1 MHGLVATG
9 FEGLKQKA
17 ADELLLTL
25 RLSAPF
31 RMVERKSRV
40 GVRRYLVRLLKASS
54 ICSVFLFLTRV
65 LLVQAADGSNLTTN
79 VSTHLVGNGTKGPYH
94 LGDQYIVDGTA
105 KISKHG
111 VPLEP
116 NRDFFLDRD
125 QGLLTF
131 SADLLPQDTVDI
143 DYVKLDLSLK
153 KKYFHRELVYAGND
167 IVSGGFGSSGG
178 GGSAEQYPSSISR
191 GKIWGFAS
199 PKSGSDLVLSGSKT
213 FSLDV
218 GSAQD
223 LSLKQGLWLS
233 ANGKASQNLDI
244 SLQVSDQNM
253 PATTEGTTKKLDE
266 LDKVQILVSSPHFS
280 GTLGDYYLQPSVSEL
295 FAYNKKLK
303 GVTAE
308 AKSGRSSAFLALA
321 SSKGESFTNK
331 FPGEDNKQGPYQLK
345 GKNGESDLMVLPG
358 TEKVWVDGEEMQRGS
373 DNDYIID
380 YGRGAIQFTPR
391 RLITSESRIAVDFEY
406 SMENY
411 QRDLYSGNVM
421 TSFLGGKAELKAGG
435 MLEKDDAGHPSSFTP
450 STEDKSILSLAG
462 DDRLSASKD
471 GAVRVGEGKGDY
483 ELAHDTSGSLYY
495 RYVGSDSGSYTVTF
509 SWVGGDKGSY
519 QYRGGGVY
527 QYVYP
532 DHGDFLPVVL
542 LPLPESHS
550 LFDLN
555 LSVSPLN
562 NLKTQ
567 VEWAGSERDGNT
579 LSQKDDEHNWGDA
592 VFLKSAYRNSD
603 FKFLTSSF
611 RRLELGGEYSLTK
624 KDFAPFGRMDQVEK
638 ERTWG
643 SAQNPVPADERTY
656 RFNGVISPSPLL
668 LLDFDYGELKREKD
682 FSSHRGSLG
691 AEISPLS
698 WMSAKARS
706 ERINTIQAM
715 AESLKEQTR
724 WTRNSVVLSGRV
736 RRLSTSLSWNRE
748 ERRLAESDTS
758 DQGDRFDQLDLNA
771 CLDWSNALKT
781 NTEFSYRQD
790 DQLEDRW
797 LSKSYS
803 YVWSGR
809 LSLRDYA
816 GMLSSDLEGAR
827 RVKKYRQSLTADNKE
842 NLLSA
847 RVDLYPKS
855 QLFTLR
861 AYHSQN
867 QVYSQG
873 RLDTYTEVED
883 GKGDYRYENGEYYPS
898 PEGNFVRVSEWVGE
912 TQPSLDL
919 NRSIRLIFSPNKVSS
934 LKGGKSFWTDVGRI
948 FSSDS
953 FINLRGTFTD
963 DKSPGFYLLYPL
975 TKLSTQS
982 ILSQNTAIRQ
992 DLYLLPN
999 CRSLNF
1005 QLRWEQSKDENRL
1018 VSNGARQEDKSTQEV
1033 LAKSLISS
1041 GYVFESKF
1049 TKEKVGDDWG
1059 GAPEDRI
1066 QGSGLRLTL
1075 TRRQS
1080 QTLELGISGEW
1091 RERQEKIQRTKV
1103 EFFSLSPEF
1112 LWSLLLRGRLKAE
1125 LEWTHLRSVPG
1136 NRDLSYVLTEGKRRG
1151 ENYTWHFSFD
1161 YKLNQYLSSSA
1172 VYSGESMSD
1181 ERTKH
1186 TGSMELKAYF

>member
-1 MHGLVATG
+1 MRVRAENWRITI
-9 FEGLKQKA
+9 
-17 ADELLLTL
+17 LL
-25 RLSAPF
+25 
-31 RMVERKSRV
+31 M
-40 GVRRYLVRLLKASS
+40 
-54 ICSVFLFLTRV
+54 LFL
-65 LLVQAADGSNLTTN
+65 LSLGPPCFSQDHQDLNFVQGVETY
-79 VSTHLVGNGTKGPYH
+79 LVGNGTTGPYQLDGH
-94 LGDQYIVDGTA
+94 YILTGTEQI
-105 KISKHG
+105 KKNG
-111 VPLEP
+111 LLL
-116 NRDFFLDRD
+116 NRDQDYSFDYNHALI
-125 QGLLTF
+125 TF
-131 SADLLPQDTVDI
+131 SAPVLIFDTLQI
-143 DYVKLDLSLK
+143 KYEKLDLNLRR
-153 KKYFHRELVYAGND
+153 KYFHRELLYRGEDRPSTEFSLSGSESSPGFSAG
-167 IVSGGFGSSGG
+167 
-178 GGSAEQYPSSISR
+178 SI
-191 GKIWGFAS
+191 GKEKIWGFI
-199 PKSGSDLVLSGSKT
+199 PQKSSSDLILSGSKT
-213 FSLDV
+213 FSLEA

-233 ANGKASQNLDI
+233 AKGKTSQNLEI

-253 PATTEGTTKKLDE
+253 PATTEGTTKRLDE
-266 LDKVQILVSSPHFS
+266 LDKIQILVNSPHFS
-280 GTLGDYYLQPSVSEL
+280 GTLGDYYLQSSVSEL

-303 GVTAE
+303 GATAE

-331 FPGEDNKQGPYQLK
+331 FQGEDNKQGPYQLK

-380 YGRGAIQFTPR
+380 YNRGAIQFTPR
-391 RLITSESRIAVDFEY
+391 RLIFSESRITIDFEY
-406 SMENY
+406 SVENY

-435 MLEKDDAGHPSSFTP
+435 MLEKDNAGHPSSFTL
-450 STEDKSILSLAG
+450 SAEDKSILSLAG
-462 DDRLSASKD
+462 NDRLSASKD
-471 GAVRVGEGKGDY
+471 GAALVGEGKGDY
-483 ELAHDTSGSLYY
+483 ELTHDTSGSSYY
-495 RYVGSDSGSYTVTF
+495 RYVGSDSGSYAVSF
-509 SWVGGDKGSY
+509 SWVGDNKGSY
-519 QYRGGGVY
+519 RYQGGGVY

-532 DHGDFLPVVL
+532 GHGNFLPVVL

-555 LSVSPLN
+555 LSISLLN
-562 NLKTQ
+562 ALKTQ
-567 VEWAGSERDGNT
+567 VEWAGSQKDKNT
-579 LSQKDDEHNWGDA
+579 LSQKDDERNWGDA
-592 VFLKSAYRNSD
+592 VFLKSAYQNAD
-603 FKFLTSSF
+603 FEFLKPDF
-611 RRLELGGEYSLTK
+611 RRLELEGEYSLTK

-638 ERTWG
+638 ERRWG
-643 SAQNPVPADERTY
+643 FSQSPVPADERTY
-656 RFNGVISPSPLL
+656 QFNGMISPSQLL
-668 LLDFDYGELKREKD
+668 LLDFDYGELKREVD
-682 FSSHRGSLG
+682 FTSHRGSVG

-698 WMSAKARS
+698 WITAKARS
-706 ERINTIQAM
+706 EKIRGLQTTSENV
-715 AESLKEQTR
+715 KEQTR
-724 WTRNSVVLSGRV
+724 WTRNSFVLNSRV
-736 RRLSTSLSWNRE
+736 HRLSTSLSWNHE
-748 ERRLAESDTS
+748 EKKSAAPDTS
-758 DQGDRFDQLDLNA
+758 DQGDRFDQLSLNA
-771 CLDWSNALKT
+771 SLDWSNALKT

-797 LSKSYS
+797 LSKSNS
-803 YVWSGR
+803 YLWSGR

-827 RVKKYRQSLTADNKE
+827 RVKKYRKSLAADSRE
-842 NLLSA
+842 NLLSV
-847 RVDLYPKS
+847 RVDIYPKS
-855 QLFTLR
+855 QLFNLR
-861 AYHSQN
+861 IYHSQN

-934 LKGGKSFWTDVGRI
+934 LKDGRSFWTDVGRI
-948 FSSDS
+948 FSTDS

-963 DKSPGFYLLYPL
+963 DKSPGIYLLYPL

-982 ILSQNTAIRQ
+982 TLSQNITIRQ

-1018 VSNGARQEDKSTQEV
+1018 VSNGARQEDRSTQEV

-1091 RERQEKIQRTKV
+1091 RERQEKIQKTKV
-1103 EFFSLSPEF
+1103 EFFSVSPEF

-1151 ENYTWHFSFD
+1151 ENCTWHFSFD